1 VHLCFLLL
9 SGQIKFIF
17 AELKNIRK
25 DSNKRMDDQVVP
37 DMTGDRSLYT
47 IKENKVVVTVP
58 DVDDGGRHPPSPVF
72 SDSE

>member
-1 VHLCFLLL
+1 ML
-9 SGQIKFIF
+9 SV

-58 DVDDGGRHPPSPVF
+58 DVDDGGRRAPSPVF
-72 SDSE
+72 LDSE